1 VLALYGKALLLL
13 LFSSQ
18 RCCSVCLRLLFTA
31 HTQRTMLLLVSACV
45 LMLATAQCFAAGS
58 YYRHTGAS
66 HWRVTYSFVCYADAV
81 SLLLYAVLS
90 TTQWADIAASDYMV
104 RGPTYLTDRL
114 KVTSA
119 QQMFDLCAVDLF
131 QVRALHTHAL
141 LQIKQLHAPSSSK
154 QQFAQLCVSVL
165 TRGATTGTVCSTLC
179 ASTVSEADVALTV
192 TVSTILQCC
201 NTNIQRDIAINFTI
215 PLVLATHTH
224 RWISL
229 QHTS

>member
-1 VLALYGKALLLL
+1 MLYHY
-13 LFSSQ
+13 
-18 RCCSVCLRLLFTA
+18 CCTLCC
-31 HTQRTMLLLVSACV
+31 Q
-45 LMLATAQCFAAGS
+45 QQ
-58 YYRHTGAS
+58 
-66 HWRVTYSFVCYADAV
+66 
-81 SLLLYAVLS
+81 
-90 TTQWADIAASDYMV
+90 QWADIAASDYMV